1 MFFRKNESSNITI
14 DQPTENEIRE
24 LAYSIWF
31 KETKGVN
38 VDELTS
44 KIYWQKAENQI
55 IECRKKMAMWNC

>member
-14 DQPTENEIRE
+14 DQPTESEIRE

-44 KIYWQKAENQI
+44 KIY
-55 IECRKKMAMWNC
+55 